1 MRRALERGRISAEI
15 IPVDP
20 QADFS
25 ERFACAAEAESFDLI
40 FFSEVMFNRGYLVA
54 DLPGLCARL
63 KATGAEVVV
72 DGYHAFLAVP
82 EDLSAL
88 SRDCFYMAG
97 AAKYAM
103 AGEGCT
109 FLSVPEGCSLKPEDT
124 GWFADFP
131 NRGAVGDGPVAYS
144 DDGWR
149 FAGSV
154 LDPLGLYRFNAAMRL
169 LDGLGVTAADV
180 HDHAHAL
187 QALFLRAIADMNHPV
202 VNPANLTVGD
212 PARRGNFLAF
222 RHEDASALAAR
233 LAGDGVLADA
243 RGPIIRFGFGCYHS
257 GGDVARLVDIL
268 HAGRNG

>member
-1 MRRALERGRISAEI
+1 
-15 IPVDP
+15 
-20 QADFS
+20 
-25 ERFACAAEAESFDLI
+25 
-40 FFSEVMFNRGYLVA
+40 
-54 DLPGLCARL
+54 
-63 KATGAEVVV
+63 
-72 DGYHAFLAVP
+72 
-82 EDLSAL
+82 
-88 SRDCFYMAG
+88 
-97 AAKYAM
+97 
-103 AGEGCT
+103 
-109 FLSVPEGCSLKPEDT
+109 
-124 GWFADFP
+124 
-131 NRGAVGDGPVAYS
+131 
-144 DDGWR
+144 
-149 FAGSV
+149 
-154 LDPLGLYRFNAAMRL
+154 
-169 LDGLGVTAADV
+169 V